1 MRSPTN
7 HPYLALA
14 WVILLCA
21 LLALPRTA
29 GAQVAA
35 PDTAQP
41 PSPPAGSAQVGT
53 SGQTSAPAPSKG
65 APTKVIGLA
74 NEKGTK
80 QTDLLAPDD
89 HLALGM
95 GNKLVVKLDGTER
108 LEPATKWV
116 LYLDG
121 QAMPDLSETALT
133 TEAPRGVMYKLQRT
147 DKNKTAWAGILGSP
161 TWTCQLEVSVAQ
173 KDGPR
178 LVGTDRTAVFE
189 LSILWTPWLFFA
201 FVISAAVLFLLGWA
215 AVRTPLLRDK
225 LLPQIPET
233 QRQYSL
239 GYCQMAFWFALV
251 IVSFLFLWA
260 LLWDYN
266 TVSTAA
272 LTLMGIA
279 AATGLGAVAAN
290 TVNND
295 AVTNADK
302 TLREAGF
309 YSPKDIQDLN
319 RELDAKAAKLAK
331 LDQKKKELE
340 GKKAQAETLQSPGP
354 LGEEIKKLEVDI
366 KQLEQLQTRKA
377 VYDKETRDYVSATW
391 DARTEKNNYATN
403 IFTDLITDKDGAAL
417 HRVQVV
423 GWTIVLGLVFLVGVY
438 RDLSMPE
445 FSATLLT
452 LMAISG
458 GSYVGFKFPEKT

>member
-1 MRSPTN
+1 
-7 HPYLALA
+7 
-14 WVILLCA
+14 
-21 LLALPRTA
+21 
-29 GAQVAA
+29 
-35 PDTAQP
+35 
-41 PSPPAGSAQVGT
+41 
-53 SGQTSAPAPSKG
+53 
-65 APTKVIGLA
+65 
-74 NEKGTK
+74 
-80 QTDLLAPDD
+80 
-89 HLALGM
+89 
-95 GNKLVVKLDGTER
+95 
-108 LEPATKWV
+108 
-116 LYLDG
+116 
-121 QAMPDLSETALT
+121 
-133 TEAPRGVMYKLQRT
+133 
-147 DKNKTAWAGILGSP
+147 
-161 TWTCQLEVSVAQ
+161 
-173 KDGPR
+173 
-178 LVGTDRTAVFE
+178 
-189 LSILWTPWLFFA
+189 
-201 FVISAAVLFLLGWA
+201 
-215 AVRTPLLRDK
+215 
-225 LLPQIPET
+225 
-233 QRQYSL
+233 
-239 GYCQMAFWFALV
+239 
-251 IVSFLFLWA
+251 
-260 LLWDYN
+260 
-266 TVSTAA
+266 
-272 LTLMGIA
+272 MGIA

-319 RELDAKAAKLAK
+319 RELDAKAAELAK